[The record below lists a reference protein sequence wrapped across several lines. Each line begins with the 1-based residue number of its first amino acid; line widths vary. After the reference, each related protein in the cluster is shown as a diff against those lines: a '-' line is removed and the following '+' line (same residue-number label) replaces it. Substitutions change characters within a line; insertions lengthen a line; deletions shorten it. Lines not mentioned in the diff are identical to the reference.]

1 MSIQASVSLV
11 AAAAAAVRR
20 DAHDPGTGEKPA
32 PPAPPKDGSIRPPLR
47 EHAWRDLVRRLE
59 KTLPHRKPVS
69 G

>member
-1 MSIQASVSLV
+1 MQASVSLM

-20 DAHDPGTGEKPA
+20 DAHDPGTAEKPA
-32 PPAPPKDGSIRPPLR
+32 PPARPWDGSIRPR

-59 KTLPHRKPVS
+59 KTLPHRKPAS